1 MVRSVAVLG
10 MLVTGLWGWLK
21 SYKVTNLTTFMSRV
35 SFWLGWIIIGLVP
48 TLTPLGVSWIVAE
61 RYFYLSSIGVWMV
74 LGMVGD
80 RLSRREGMKEGV
92 MIGFSVLVCLL
103 MVRTVVRNSNWQ
115 TPDKLW
121 LAAKRT
127 SPNSPQNNNNLGDY
141 YGRMGDFRQ
150 SEWHFKKAIEINP
163 NYADAMHNLANNYLQ
178 QGQLDKSIEY
188 YMKAVEKKPQ
198 LWQSWMQLSL
208 IYNETGEKEK
218 AIEAIDQALKIVP
231 EHEGLLQIKGEL
243 IDSKN

>member
-1 MVRSVAVLG
+1 
-10 MLVTGLWGWLK
+10 
-21 SYKVTNLTTFMSRV
+21 
-35 SFWLGWIIIGLVP
+35 
-48 TLTPLGVSWIVAE
+48 
-61 RYFYLSSIGVWMV
+61 
-74 LGMVGD
+74 
-80 RLSRREGMKEGV
+80 